1 MLDNRCMFQCVQ
13 QQTGNKASGIQGTT
27 VFSLLSALMFA
38 KAHVEHKGDSKPSW
52 KVGLNDKFI
61 LV

>member
-1 MLDNRCMFQCVQ
+1 MFQWVQ